1 MAPWVEV
8 HVAVAW
14 QPDSWWQEEMIPFGF
29 S

>member
-1 MAPWVEV
+1 MALWVEV

-14 QPDSWWQEEMIPFGF
+14 QPDPQWQEEMIPFSF